1 VASVF
6 DFGEIEL
13 EGDGPTAF
21 IVMELLEGTRLA
33 DITMPVPPVRA
44 LRISAEVAA
53 ALAAAHAKGVVHRD
67 VKPGNVMLTDAGVK
81 MFDFGIAASVGAPD
95 LDSGAVILGSPR
107 YVAPERLLGEPVTA
121 ASDVY
126 SLGVMLYCL
135 LTGGFPWPAGT
146 VSEMVMSH
154 VAAQPADMPDIAGVP
169 DEVRAIYRQA
179 VARDPQ
185 DRPDAAEIATVLANA
200 AGIPVHL
207 GDDGPGHVGPASRRS
222 VRRSTVALL
231 GLVMVVA
238 VGGAA
243 VAAWIVP
250 RGPASLAAEPIAS
263 ASTATT
269 TPSTATTTGSGPAP
283 TTAAAATPSTASTPK
298 PGSRLVQAHPGN
310 QPPLAGVTTNPAP
323 PPSAT
328 QGPPTTFDATGGQV
342 VVICQNNQAILLSW
356 VPNPPYR
363 VDTVVQGPATEASVV
378 FRRGLLAN
386 TVTVSC
392 AAGVPVA
399 TESDS

>member
-1 VASVF
+1 
-6 DFGEIEL
+6 
-13 EGDGPTAF
+13 
-21 IVMELLEGTRLA
+21 
-33 DITMPVPPVRA
+33 
-44 LRISAEVAA
+44 
-53 ALAAAHAKGVVHRD
+53 
-67 VKPGNVMLTDAGVK
+67 
-81 MFDFGIAASVGAPD
+81 
-95 LDSGAVILGSPR
+95 
-107 YVAPERLLGEPVTA
+107 
-121 ASDVY
+121 
-126 SLGVMLYCL
+126 
-135 LTGGFPWPAGT
+135 
-146 VSEMVMSH
+146 
-154 VAAQPADMPDIAGVP
+154 
-169 DEVRAIYRQA
+169 
-179 VARDPQ
+179 
-185 DRPDAAEIATVLANA
+185 
-200 AGIPVHL
+200 
-207 GDDGPGHVGPASRRS
+207 
-222 VRRSTVALL
+222 LL